1 MEAFMFDYVYE
12 EEPLQDDLFTVN
24 DYEEYT
30 ALNLSESLNEN
41 PIDNFEVAKIKTN
54 KKVFKPRLTQE
65 EKKAKLNK
73 VILRIKER
81 YPEAY
86 KKFQNQKDDEKQSKL
101 LDELI
106 L

>member
-1 MEAFMFDYVYE
+1 MFDYVYE

-65 EKKAKLNK
+65 EKKTKLNK